1 MCNAFYFEDRSVSSA
16 LKQNK
21 TISMSIS
28 LEIEDF
34 VLDSSLGI
42 LHLNEFSI
50 YFNQIL
56 YNVTEIPLWQ
66 QGTGE
71 HMVIQGVF

>member
-1 MCNAFYFEDRSVSSA
+1 
-16 LKQNK
+16 
-21 TISMSIS
+21 MSIS